1 MYSRLL
7 SVPRLLRS
15 GLSSGA
21 DFHDPNL
28 FFRYTTG
35 RWLDNETDEQ
45 QRRYLAFD
53 IDGLKAA
60 AVAAVE
66 GAKSVLHMTKLP
78 EGSYSKVFS
87 MTLDNRQ
94 EVIARLPTPHAGP
107 AHLVTAS
114 EVATMEFA
122 RKRLG
127 LPVPRV
133 LSWSSAQTSNV
144 VGAEFIIMEKAS
156 GIEVFKVWP
165 QLSELHRLRLIDEIV
180 KIEKGAL
187 ENPLPCYGSI
197 FFRSDVEPK
206 MAYAEVDETF
216 VIGPSLDMS
225 FWSDERETMD
235 IDRGP
240 CEHNFLSIFSL
251 LMILGSEP
259 TEYLSALC
267 RSEQQW
273 IQLHASS
280 QALHP
285 FRHHPPITREPS
297 AHLAVLD
304 LFRSVIPNIIPFGS
318 PKLVQPTLWHHDLS
332 GSNIFIS
339 ETELAQGRISITSVI
354 DWQNTS
360 VGPLYTQAC
369 VPRLFR
375 YHAPWNLPDELE
387 IAALPEDI
395 EDMSQDAQKAARDDV
410 AAKNMVIY
418 YRAAVKRHAP
428 YYYHVLTHSY
438 TLLFAALAQGAS
450 SSWGGMFHIVRTV
463 PPCHRSSL
471 SPSILDANLIL

>member
-1 MYSRLL
+1 M
-7 SVPRLLRS
+7 RS

-21 DFHDPNL
+21 DSHDPNL

-35 RWLDNETDEQ
+35 RWLDNEVEEQ

-60 AVAAVE
+60 AIAAVD

-133 LSWSSAQTSNV
+133 LSWSSAQTSNM
-144 VGAEFIIMEKAS
+144 VGAEFIIMEKAP
-156 GIEVFKVWP
+156 GIEVSKVWP
-165 QLSELHRLRLIDEIV
+165 QLSEKHRLCLIDEII
-180 KIEKGAL
+180 KIEKAAL
-187 ENPLPCYGSI
+187 EHPLPRYGSI
-197 FFRSDVEPK
+197 FFRGDVGPK
-206 MAYAEVDETF
+206 MASVAVDETF
-216 VIGPSLDMS
+216 VIGPSLDRG

-240 CEHNFLSIFSL
+240 CEHALLPIFSL
-251 LMILGSEP
+251 LMLLGSEP

-267 RSEQQW
+267 RREQQW

-318 PKLVQPTLWHHDLS
+318 PTLIQPTLWHRDLS

-360 VGPLYTQAC
+360 VGPLYMQAC

-375 YHAPWNLPDELE
+375 YHAPWNLPRGLE
-387 IAALPEDI
+387 IAALPEEI
-395 EDMSQDAQKAARDDV
+395 EEMSQDAQKAARDDV

-418 YRAAVKRHAP
+418 YRAVVTRHAP
-428 YYYHVLTHSY
+428 YYYHALTDSY
-438 TLLFAALAQGAS
+438 TTLFATLALGAS
-450 SSWGGMFHIVRTV
+450 LSWGIMFHIMRTI
-463 PPCHRSSL
+463 PACHRQS
-471 SPSILDANLIL
+471 

>member
-1 MYSRLL
+1 M
-7 SVPRLLRS
+7 PRLLRS

-21 DFHDPNL
+21 DFQDPNL

-35 RWLDNETDEQ
+35 RWLDNETEEQ

-60 AVAAVE
+60 AIAAVD

-144 VGAEFIIMEKAS
+144 VGAEFIIMEKAP
-156 GIEVFKVWP
+156 GIEVSKVWP
-165 QLSELHRLRLIDEIV
+165 QLSEKHRLRLIDEII
-180 KIEKGAL
+180 KIEKAAL
-187 ENPLPCYGSI
+187 EHPLPRYGSI
-197 FFRSDVEPK
+197 FFRGDVGPK
-206 MAYAEVDETF
+206 TVSAAVDETF
-216 VIGPSLDMS
+216 VIGPSLDRS

-240 CEHNFLSIFSL
+240 CERPLLPIFSL
-251 LMILGSEP
+251 LMLLGSEP

-267 RSEQQW
+267 RREQQW

-318 PKLVQPTLWHHDLS
+318 PTLIQPTLWHRDLS

-360 VGPLYTQAC
+360 VGPLYMQAC

-375 YHAPWNLPDELE
+375 YHAPWNLPGGLE
-387 IAALPEDI
+387 IAALPEEI
-395 EDMSQDAQKAARDDV
+395 EEMSQDAQRAARDDV

-418 YRAAVKRHAP
+418 YRAVVTRHAP
-428 YYYHVLTHSY
+428 YYYHVLTDSY
-438 TLLFAALAQGAS
+438 TTLFAALALGAS
-450 SSWGGMFHIVRTV
+450 LSWGGMFHIVRTISA
-463 PPCHRSSL
+463 CHRQS
-471 SPSILDANLIL
+471 